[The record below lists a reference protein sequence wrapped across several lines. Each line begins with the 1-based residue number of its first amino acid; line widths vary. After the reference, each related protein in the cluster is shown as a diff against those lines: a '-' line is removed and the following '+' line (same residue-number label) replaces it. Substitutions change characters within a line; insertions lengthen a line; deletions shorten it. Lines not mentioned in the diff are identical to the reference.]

1 MDTYLCINNKRIPC
15 YLNKVD
21 FNTDILACALVVKSG
36 SLQDEIPGTAHILEH
51 VMIENQVIKNWD
63 WSTIDRRAHTD
74 FYETTYF
81 FKTNKNILN
90 IGLEFI
96 ESIVE
101 GLWLNEE
108 NFELVKK
115 NIVDEYNSLIKRD
128 EFSILNALLKNSA
141 FENHIPIG
149 TLKTI
154 EEVSF
159 KDIKSYYK
167 KHYLSDNI
175 FIVISGCV
183 SLYELKKIVYKEIN
197 FIEEELSIKKIT
209 EELPKL
215 VFQNDIYNVFPDN
228 DNKILLFF
236 NIDKNQNPIFNKTIN
251 QTTEEALL
259 IECLQV
265 ILSEYTKEFTK
276 CIKCNLVQVSFGYYL
291 IKIVIIKKDNVYYT
305 TNAIIEKIINLNVNT
320 YFQTIT
326 EIIEN
331 VQIEREIG
339 TNLGIIL
346 EEQINSILY
355 CEKYDG
361 KDECNSI
368 FSVERIINRLDE
380 LLHSNHYRVII

>member
-63 WSTIDRRAHTD
+63 WDTIDRRAHTD
-74 FYETTYF
+74 FYETTYY
-81 FKTNKNILN
+81 FKTNKNIFN
-90 IGLEFI
+90 IGFEFI
-96 ESIVE
+96 ESIVD

-115 NIVDEYNSLIKRD
+115 NIVDEYNSLLKKD
-128 EFSILNALLKNSA
+128 EFLILNALLKNSA

-149 TLKTI
+149 TLETI
-154 EEVSF
+154 EKITF
-159 KDIKSYYK
+159 KDIKSYYEK
-167 KHYLSDNI
+167 NYLSDNI
-175 FIVISGCV
+175 FIVISGYV
-183 SLYELKKIVYKEIN
+183 SLCELKKTVYKDIN
-197 FIEEELSIKKIT
+197 FIEEELNIKKIA
-209 EELPKL
+209 EEYPKL
-215 VFQNDIYNVFPDN
+215 VFQNDIYNVLPNN
-228 DNKILLFF
+228 DNNILIFF
-236 NIDKNQNPIFNKTIN
+236 NINKNQNPMFNKTIN

-259 IECLQV
+259 IECLQA
-265 ILSEYTKEFTK
+265 ILNEYTKEFTK
-276 CIKCNLVQVSFGYYL
+276 CVKCNLVQVSFGYYL
-291 IKIVIIKKDNVYYT
+291 IKVVIIKEDSVNLT
-305 TNAIIEKIINLNVNT
+305 TESIIKKILNLNIKM

-331 VQIEREIG
+331 VHIEQKIG

-346 EEQINSILY
+346 EEQISSILY

-368 FSVERIINRLDE
+368 FCAERIINKLDE
-380 LLHSNHYRVII
+380 LLHSNKYRVII

>member
-1 MDTYLCINNKRIPC
+1 MDTYLYINNKRIPC

-51 VMIENQVIKNWD
+51 VMIENQEIKNWD
-63 WSTIDRRAHTD
+63 WNIIDRRAHTD
-74 FYETTYF
+74 FYETTYY
-81 FKTNKNILN
+81 FKTNKDIFT

-101 GLWLNEE
+101 GFWLSEE

-115 NIVDEYNSLIKRD
+115 NIVDEYNFLLEKD
-128 EFSILNALLKNSA
+128 EFLILNALLKKSA
-141 FENHIPIG
+141 LENHIPIG
-149 TLKTI
+149 TIKTI
-154 EEVSF
+154 EKVTF
-159 KDIKSYYK
+159 KDIKSYYEK
-167 KHYLSDNI
+167 QYLPDNI

-183 SLYELKKIVYKEIN
+183 SLYELKKIVNKEMN
-197 FIEEELSIKKIT
+197 FIEEELSIKKIA
-209 EELPKL
+209 EEFPKL
-215 VFQNDIYNVFPDN
+215 VFQNDIYNVFNN
-228 DNKILLFF
+228 DNKILIFF
-236 NIDKNQNPIFNKTIN
+236 NINKNQNPIFNKTIN

-265 ILSEYTKEFTK
+265 ILSEYTAEFTK

-291 IKIVIIKKDNVYYT
+291 IKVEIIKEDNVYLTTETIIKK
-305 TNAIIEKIINLNVNT
+305 ILNLNVNM

-331 VQIEREIG
+331 VLIERKIG

-355 CEKYDG
+355 SEKYG
-361 KDECNSI
+361 SKEECNSI
-368 FSVERIINRLDE
+368 FGVERIIKKLDE
-380 LLHSNHYRVII
+380 LLHSNKYRVII